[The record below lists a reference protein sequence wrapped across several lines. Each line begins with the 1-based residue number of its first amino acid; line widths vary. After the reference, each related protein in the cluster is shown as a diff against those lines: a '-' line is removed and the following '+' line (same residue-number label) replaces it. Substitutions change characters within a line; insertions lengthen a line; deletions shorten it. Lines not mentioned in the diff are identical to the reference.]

1 MTKHVRIPHRVIP
14 TGAISAIIGILK
26 FLSHTYGQT
35 KYNLIRLRPRLSNFL
50 SLLIP
55 TGSIQMSVD
64 KYAHYNYIKNAPQS
78 KEDLNTSY
86 VSFDRV
92 HITWFSVLF
101 SKLYTFRNACSYY
114 IFNDRLKTYLFKIFC
129 TVNSVIFGSLLQY
142 SFFRSITSYW
152 RLFAII
158 SSPTGYTEKFSVSFR
173 LRPLS
178 IIFKGTNSVTT
189 TSDYWTAKWTCL
201 NMTLI
206 SKAKL
211 QVSIVRT

>member
-55 TGSIQMSVD
+55 TGSIQMSVA

-86 VSFDRV
+86 VSFDRD
-92 HITWFSVLF
+92 HIT
-101 SKLYTFRNACSYY
+101 
-114 IFNDRLKTYLFKIFC
+114 
-129 TVNSVIFGSLLQY
+129 
-142 SFFRSITSYW
+142 
-152 RLFAII
+152 
-158 SSPTGYTEKFSVSFR
+158 
-173 LRPLS
+173 
-178 IIFKGTNSVTT
+178 
-189 TSDYWTAKWTCL
+189 
-201 NMTLI
+201 
-206 SKAKL
+206 
-211 QVSIVRT
+211 

>member
-1 MTKHVRIPHRVIP
+1 
-14 TGAISAIIGILK
+14 
-26 FLSHTYGQT
+26 
-35 KYNLIRLRPRLSNFL
+35 
-50 SLLIP
+50 
-55 TGSIQMSVD
+55 MSVD

-158 SSPTGYTEKFSVSFR
+158 LSPTGYTEKFSVSFR
-173 LRPLS
+173 VRPIS
-178 IIFKGTNSVTT
+178 IIFKGTNSVSTS
-189 TSDYWTAKWTCL
+189 SDYWTAKM
-201 NMTLI
+201 NMFEWYQNSSGDIWSTAKQF
-206 SKAKL
+206 SGPKKFFGPTPEPAKL
-211 QVSIVRT
+211 ARRKNGVSQNLNFFTFDQNWSQKMIKRAQFWATIT